1 MTTANLPCFHATPLR
16 TGFARQTSLARAN
29 GELSQA
35 ECDLLL
41 QLCLSPWQAPSQ
53 LRLDRLSTS
62 HWPSHEF
69 ADALMISATRTD
81 ITTVFLSLPLR
92 ALERFSDRHT
102 LHRTLQDRYGDG
114 SDVDISAIELQG
126 SPFDYWMANLLGRQ
140 QAFVERLDDTLLK
153 LPGLGRVM
161 HDTLEADLA
170 RLSPETVAD
179 PDAWAWHVSA
189 ITQPTAVQQTRTL
202 LEVALDEFCQVEP
215 PQGTRLMLVAPK
227 GDILAAPRLQQYI
240 QAIDHSINRLNA
252 PYDQAL
258 RRFWQRTGVDDITHS
273 HYAARALGHLFY
285 LALLRASHE
294 GRVADS
300 HMQWLRNALRP
311 TGATPNVHLHSLAL
325 HSGQRAAIELAGA
338 FALSDT
344 ACASSGLYLFSARDG
359 LRHFAG
365 PDALSALAAWLTHDD
380 QQVLLKEA
388 MGLSNHAPYRV
399 MKRIEIRLSA
409 IITDVFVHRLE
420 SIIALQRDN
429 LPLAIAQRGKVPAQV
444 AASLDDAID
453 VRGLLAPAL
462 LHLQHSPRWASG
474 HTPDPAS
481 TAATGPTLQ
490 VSSANGAALLA
501 LLDTLRQAQPGL
513 GTCLQYLIARQLAL
527 FGLPRLDVA
536 DLWIAPDTDSDS
548 PRQPLLI
555 HALHQLFN
563 PLPVPLADDRMVTDS
578 AGAPLARLDARLLNA
593 LVTQLSKTAKGT
605 WIRQLNYFN
614 TQALRV
620 GSSQIDAHRLS
631 LALRQQALR
640 AELPILARAYP
651 DHPWAQDWLTQVL
664 NRPTRTM
671 RQGVELQ
678 AGWIEVNRVSLR
690 LPQNSYA
697 IEMSNVIAL
706 TQGLEP
712 AGHVVFCSHLLGV
725 MVFSSLAQMQA
736 ELNRLMRQPPG
747 QASWLAL
754 IADQY
759 HPALSMHLRSAS
771 PAPLTLELAAV
782 DGDYAQ
788 YLQRSDETRRI
799 FNVQAAL
806 SRARSGHYPDA
817 LLLASV
823 DDSAAPTALADQL
836 GEIAST
842 LRGAEVR
849 HYMPAWI
856 ARASASD
863 LASYLTNLQRL
874 RISLA
879 MPVKY
884 LFGIKSA
891 MDYASEQV
899 WTYLSVDFP
908 EDYIDPAKVRVKV
921 AQRFSTGLH
930 LSAASAGMISGAGVV
945 YPALD
950 MSLIEY
956 ALQRAIA
963 VPDTPIEISMQDGSP
978 VAAGLTVDYV
988 MQMANRLDTG
998 ARYLRRLEAQ
1008 LSRSDAHYSQRRA
1021 LFHLQVVPT
1030 LLDAAIEA
1038 KLKGTLSAKAY
1049 GMIESL
1055 LQMPD
1060 PLARDAQQHSGCRI
1074 RPLALSAAEGLAAD
1088 IAAGLYLLGAAPT
1101 APGSV
1106 VLMATFHDAFLFR
1119 EYRDEADLMQQLRA
1133 EGDLQTLVLAR
1144 VETAVRARYSHGG
1157 LTIAR
1162 LELAAAPF
1170 EHPMAAAPQT
1180 RLAYLPVQGNTLNYL
1195 FEESLKYL
1203 LRLAKAQVVTSAQ
1216 ADHAANL
1223 SLLKLLVES
1232 GLAFVNGRIALVL
1245 GFWQSAE
1252 WLKSAVTAA
1261 LIQDWGRAVSQLGA
1275 AVTILLTQRVARKD
1289 RLALPVPKA
1298 IPPGLFAAEWVT
1310 RFGDIPPTVRARLR
1324 SFVAHEVSLAVLTPD
1339 TTPGVYLNPVTGHRY
1354 AAVAG
1359 LVFQVRK
1366 LEGTWTITA
1375 DQREG
1380 PALRRNAQGHLEMDL
1395 GAGLRGGGGGWSN
1408 QRRTRRRQREID
1420 REFITEATGMAQ
1432 IRLDYPLHAARIVGA
1447 QRRARSYLERS
1458 IDALTPARGQPQ
1470 ISAASQHI
1478 LTDFFGRTAAS
1489 PALVSEVRAVAAA
1502 MLTELMDASLD
1513 PRFSQ
1518 RYVTGL
1524 NKPGLEW
1531 VVAFTDI
1538 EDPLRRIFFTER
1550 FFDVP
1555 RVLHR
1560 TLAANHQQFD
1570 APAHFRATAFIHELS
1585 HLVHGTGDLAYIE
1598 ASVPYLDMIDT
1609 TQGQGQALLARL
1621 TQIRRD
1627 ALSAYTPQDQLFTV
1641 LENGVRRDLSE
1652 ADGDACEY
1660 ILRHSKQPTLAGA
1673 RVAFVADEQVRK
1685 DILLAN
1691 ADSVALLIT
1700 LLARDTGAAP

>member
-1 MTTANLPCFHATPLR
+1 MTTASLPCFHATSLR

-53 LRLDRLSTS
+53 LRLDRLSARR
-62 HWPSHEF
+62 WPSHEF
-69 ADALMISATRTD
+69 ADALMISATRPE

-102 LHRTLQDRYGDG
+102 LHRALQDRYGDG

-140 QAFVERLDDTLLK
+140 QGFVERLDDTLLK

-170 RLSPETVAD
+170 RLSPETVPD
-179 PDAWAWHVSA
+179 PGAWAWHVSA
-189 ITQPTAVQQTRTL
+189 ITQPTEVRQTRTL
-202 LEVALDEFCQVEP
+202 SEVALDDFCQVEP
-215 PQGTRLMLVAPK
+215 PQGTRLTLVAPR
-227 GDILAAPRLQQYI
+227 GDTLAAPRLQQYI

-252 PYDQAL
+252 PFDEAIT
-258 RRFWQRTGVDDITHS
+258 RFWQLTGVDDITHS

-294 GRVADS
+294 GRVADT
-300 HMQWLRNALRP
+300 HMQWLRSALRP
-311 TGATPNVHLHSLAL
+311 TGAIPSVHSLAL
-325 HSGQRAAIELAGA
+325 HSGQRAAIELAGV

-344 ACASSGLYLFSARDG
+344 RSARRGLYLFSARDG
-359 LRHFAG
+359 LRHFPG
-365 PDALSALAAWLTHDD
+365 PDAISDLAAWLIHGD

-388 MGLSNHAPYRV
+388 MGLSNHAPYKV
-399 MKRIEIRLSA
+399 MKRIEVRLST
-409 IITDVFVHRLE
+409 IITDVFAHRLD
-420 SIIALQRDN
+420 SVIALQRAN
-429 LPLAIAQRGKVPAQV
+429 LPLAIAQRGNVPAQV

-462 LHLQHSPRWASG
+462 LHLQYSPRWASG
-474 HTPDPAS
+474 QTPTLAS
-481 TAATGPTLQ
+481 ITSTGPTLE

-501 LLDTLRQAQPGL
+501 QLATLHQAQPGL
-513 GTCLQYLIARQLAL
+513 GTCLHYLIARQLAL
-527 FGLPRLDVA
+527 FGLPRLDVD
-536 DLWIAPDTDSDS
+536 DLWIVPDTGSDS

-555 HALHQLFN
+555 HALHQLIN
-563 PLPVPLADDRMVTDS
+563 PLPVPLTDDCLVTDS
-578 AGAPLARLDARLLNA
+578 AGALLARLDARLLNA
-593 LVTQLSKTAKGT
+593 LVTQLSKTARGT
-605 WIRQLNYFN
+605 WIRRLNYFN

-640 AELPILARAYP
+640 AELPLLAHTYP
-651 DHPWAQDWLTQVL
+651 GQPWARKWLAQVL
-664 NRPTRTM
+664 NHPTRRM
-671 RQGVELQ
+671 RQGSGLQ
-678 AGWIEVNRVSLR
+678 EGWIEVNRVSLR
-690 LPQNSYA
+690 LPHESYA
-697 IEMSNVIAL
+697 IEVSNVMAL
-706 TQGLEP
+706 TQGLDP
-712 AGHVVFCSHLLGV
+712 GGHVVLCSHLLGV
-725 MVFSSLAQMQA
+725 MVFSSLAQVQA
-736 ELNRLMRQPPG
+736 ELNRLMRQPAG

-754 IADQY
+754 IAEQY
-759 HPALSMHLRSAS
+759 HPALSTHLRSLS
-771 PAPLTLELAAV
+771 VVPLTLELAPV

-799 FNVQAAL
+799 FNAQAAL
-806 SRARSGHYPDA
+806 SRARSAHYSAA

-836 GEIAST
+836 GEIVST
-842 LRGAEVR
+842 LRGAELKR
-849 HYMPAWI
+849 QLPAWLE
-856 ARASASD
+856 RASADD
-863 LASYLTNLQRL
+863 LTAYQANLQRL
-874 RISLA
+874 RVALA

-891 MDYASEQV
+891 MTYATEQV

-956 ALQRAIA
+956 TLQRAIA
-963 VPDTPIEISMQDGSP
+963 VPDMPIEISLEDGSP
-978 VAAGLTVDYV
+978 VVAGLTADYV
-988 MQMANRLDTG
+988 MQMANRLDTA

-1008 LSRSDAHYSQRRA
+1008 FSHSDAHYGQRRT
-1021 LFHLQVVPT
+1021 LFHQQIVPT
-1030 LLDAAIEA
+1030 LMDAAIEA
-1038 KLKGTLSAKAY
+1038 KLNGALSAKAY
-1049 GMIESL
+1049 GIIEGL

-1060 PLARDAQQHSGCRI
+1060 SLARDAQQHSGHRI
-1074 RPLALSAAEGLAAD
+1074 RPLALLAAEGLAAD
-1088 IAAGLYLLGAAPT
+1088 IAAGVYLLGAAPT
-1101 APGSV
+1101 ASGPV
-1106 VLMATFHDAFLFR
+1106 VLMATFHDVFLFR

-1157 LTIAR
+1157 LTVPR
-1162 LELAAAPF
+1162 LELAAAAPF
-1170 EHPMAAAPQT
+1170 EHPMAAPPQT
-1180 RLAYLPVQGNTLNYL
+1180 RLAYLPEQGNTLNYL

-1261 LIQDWGRAVSQLGA
+1261 WIQDWGRAVSQLGA
-1275 AVTILLTQRVARKD
+1275 AVTILLTQRVARND
-1289 RLALPVPKA
+1289 RLALPAPKA
-1298 IPPGLFAAEWVT
+1298 TPPGLYTAEWIT
-1310 RFGDIPPTVRARLR
+1310 RFSDIPPMVRARLR
-1324 SFVAHEVSLAVLTPD
+1324 SLVANEVSLAALTPD
-1339 TTPGVYLNPVTGHRY
+1339 TTPGVYLDPITGHRY
-1354 AAVAG
+1354 APVAG

-1375 DQREG
+1375 DRREG

-1395 GAGLRGGGGGWSN
+1395 GTGLRGGGGGWSD
-1408 QRRTRRRQREID
+1408 QRRSRKRQREID
-1420 REFITEATGMAQ
+1420 KEFITEATGMAQ
-1432 IRLDYPLHAARIVGA
+1432 IRLGYPLHAARIVCA
-1447 QRRARSYLERS
+1447 QRQARRYLERS
-1458 IDALTPARGQPQ
+1458 MDALAPARGQPQ
-1470 ISAASQHI
+1470 ISTASQHI
-1478 LTDFFGRTAAS
+1478 LEDFFGRKVAS
-1489 PALVSEVRAVAAA
+1489 PALVSEVRQIAAA
-1502 MLTELMDASLD
+1502 ILTELMDASLD
-1513 PRFSQ
+1513 PRFSK
-1518 RYVTGL
+1518 RYVTGF
-1524 NKPGLEW
+1524 NKLGLEW
-1531 VVAFTDI
+1531 VVAFTDDG
-1538 EDPLRRIFFTER
+1538 DPLRRIFLTEK

-1555 RVLHR
+1555 TALHT
-1560 TLAANHQQFD
+1560 TLAASHQNFD
-1570 APAHFRATAFIHELS
+1570 APMHFRATALIHELS
-1585 HLVHGTGDLAYIE
+1585 HVVHGTGDLAYIE
-1598 ASVPYLDMIDT
+1598 ASAPYLDMIDT
-1609 TQGQGQALLARL
+1609 TQAKGRALLARL

-1627 ALSAYTPQDQLFTV
+1627 TLSAYTPQAQLFTV
-1641 LENGVRRDLSE
+1641 VENGLRRDLNE
-1652 ADGDACEY
+1652 ADGDAHEY

-1673 RVAFVADEQVRK
+1673 RSAFVADEQVRK

-1700 LLARDTGAAP
+1700 LLARDTGAVP